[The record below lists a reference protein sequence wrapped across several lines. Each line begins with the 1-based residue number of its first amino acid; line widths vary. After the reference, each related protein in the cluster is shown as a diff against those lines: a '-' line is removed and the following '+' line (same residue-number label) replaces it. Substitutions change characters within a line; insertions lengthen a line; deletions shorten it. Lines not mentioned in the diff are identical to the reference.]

1 MTFLP
6 YYISTK
12 RACVPSTAQPAV
24 NTSYMKRVV
33 ARQGLPRFAIGLVA
47 DRTHDRVGLNPTS
60 YAHLPFR
67 RHSDYVQGF
76 HRAQTGIHRIH
87 TVLDDV
93 LIGML
98 RGRVQP
104 ILQTRRHAHLVH
116 VLWYPQ
122 FHPRN
127 TVQKFILLFH
137 IHLIVLITTFVHVTT
152 LHFHVMTRER
162 TLQPRQVH
170 MDLWNL
176 FLAIVPLQSGLRR

>member
-24 NTSYMKRVV
+24 NTPYMKRVV

-47 DRTHDRVGLNPTS
+47 DRTHDRVGLNTTS

-98 RGRVQP
+98 RSRVQP
-104 ILQTRRHAHLVH
+104 ILQTRHHAHLVH